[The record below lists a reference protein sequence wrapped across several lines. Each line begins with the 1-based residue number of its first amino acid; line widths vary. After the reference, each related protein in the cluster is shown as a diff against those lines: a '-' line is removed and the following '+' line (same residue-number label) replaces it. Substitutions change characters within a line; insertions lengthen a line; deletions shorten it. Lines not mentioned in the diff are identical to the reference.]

1 MLYTIERFE
10 DGYILTNAGHG
21 VKFFNTLQE
30 IAAFLVEEHETL
42 EEEMYRRKVEYK
54 HEQMYQGAEQ

>member
-21 VKFFNTLQE
+21 VMFFNTLQE
-30 IAAFLVEEHETL
+30 IAAFLVEE
-42 EEEMYRRKVEYK
+42 
-54 HEQMYQGAEQ
+54 QA